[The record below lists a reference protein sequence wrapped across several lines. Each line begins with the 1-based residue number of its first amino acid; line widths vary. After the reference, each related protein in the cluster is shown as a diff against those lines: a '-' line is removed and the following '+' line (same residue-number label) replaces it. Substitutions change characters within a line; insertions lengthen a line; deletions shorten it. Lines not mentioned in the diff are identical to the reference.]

1 MSWVALLGTSPGVSA
16 AVTGVF
22 MGGCALMTGR
32 ALARSWRPWWHL
44 PPYVLLLALA
54 DRFLIHALF
63 EGALLSPTGFVL
75 DALFLLV
82 VALLAFLEARA
93 GLMVRQYPWL
103 FARLGPFGWRRRR
116 R

>member
-1 MSWVALLGTSPGVSA
+1 
-16 AVTGVF
+16 
-22 MGGCALMTGR
+22 
-32 ALARSWRPWWHL
+32 
-44 PPYVLLLALA
+44 
-54 DRFLIHALF
+54 
-63 EGALLSPTGFVL
+63 
-75 DALFLLV
+75 V